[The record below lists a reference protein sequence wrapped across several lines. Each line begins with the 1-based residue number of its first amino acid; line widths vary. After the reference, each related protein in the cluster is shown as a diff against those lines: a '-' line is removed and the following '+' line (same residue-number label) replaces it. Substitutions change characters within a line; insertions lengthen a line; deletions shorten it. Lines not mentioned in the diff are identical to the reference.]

1 MGFVESFM
9 SFRILCVVQSPPLVF
24 APNRAF
30 ECDPLLAQTPGRT
43 LPVFLVCAGLSGV
56 VILGENDFVSLVVI
70 TKKQG
75 VSPAAAVKTV
85 ECASRTVEDGGL
97 ESF

>member
-1 MGFVESFM
+1 M
-9 SFRILCVVQSPPLVF
+9 
-24 APNRAF
+24 
-30 ECDPLLAQTPGRT
+30 
-43 LPVFLVCAGLSGV
+43 FLVCAGLSGV
-56 VILGENDFVSLVVI
+56 LVLGENAFVSFEVM

>member
-1 MGFVESFM
+1 M
-9 SFRILCVVQSPPLVF
+9 
-24 APNRAF
+24 
-30 ECDPLLAQTPGRT
+30 
-43 LPVFLVCAGLSGV
+43 
-56 VILGENDFVSLVVI
+56 LGENTFVSLLVM

-85 ECASRTVEDGGL
+85 ECASRTVEDSGL